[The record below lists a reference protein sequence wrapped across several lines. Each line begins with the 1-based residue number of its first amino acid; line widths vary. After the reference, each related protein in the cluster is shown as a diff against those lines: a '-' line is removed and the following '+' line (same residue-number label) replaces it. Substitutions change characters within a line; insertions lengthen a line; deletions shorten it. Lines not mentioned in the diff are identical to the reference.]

1 MARNVAAIML
11 AGAGV
16 TGNEFAGVLSDVLT
30 ISFQNCVLN
39 VLLHARFHKQII
51 HAKP

>member
-11 AGAGV
+11 DGAGV
-16 TGNEFAGVLSDVLT
+16 KGNEFAGGLPDVLT

-39 VLLHARFHKQII
+39 VLLHGRFHEQII